1 MGLLQNLDA
10 LTIFKSMKD
19 IENGGPRGILTAAA
33 DRPNAARFD
42 PPIMSQWDA
51 LLGKWAVS

>member
-1 MGLLQNLDA
+1 
-10 LTIFKSMKD
+10 MKD